1 MLGMGKLL
9 ICISGKSGRLGKAK
23 GINLGLG
30 LLLILGISPKVMGIV
45 ISWLELEVFLDE
57 LIFTTVP
64 SSKVLVSCEDSE
76 VVSTLGS
83 PWVTINQPKSENSHK
98 CHQVALYD
106 LGQCGNKLGKFIT
119 GQKWAKVGKSGQC
132 SLLSFEHLL

>member
-1 MLGMGKLL
+1 
-9 ICISGKSGRLGKAK
+9 
-23 GINLGLG
+23 
-30 LLLILGISPKVMGIV
+30 MGIV

-83 PWVTINQPKSENSHK
+83 PWVTINQPKSENAHK
-98 CHQVALYD
+98 CHQVALFD

-119 GQKWAKVGKSGQC
+119 GQKWAKVGNVHYLVLNTYLEK
-132 SLLSFEHLL
+132 LF